1 MAIRQAEEGSLLS
14 HLLELRDRMLRIVS
28 VIGLLFLPCAFFASE
43 LYEFIAKPL
52 MSSLPQGNSMIA
64 TEPHAPFFVPFKFAI
79 AVAVALSIPH
89 TLYQLWAFV
98 APGLYRHEKR
108 LAYPLLVSSTVLFY
122 LGVAFAYFVVFPLIF
137 SFFAK
142 VIPEGVLMMTDIGSY
157 LGFVI
162 KLFFA
167 FGLAFEVPIATVII
181 IKMGMTTREKL
192 AEKRPY
198 IIIAAFVL
206 GMLLTPPDIFSQT
219 LLAIPVWLLFELGL
233 YASKF
238 VKADDTEKEDAED
251 EFDIDEE
258 MESAEKQ
265 MSSLDSDTDPEAE
278 PGP

>member
-1 MAIRQAEEGSLLS
+1 MVIKKVEEGSLLS
-14 HLLELRDRMLRIVS
+14 HLLELRDRLLRIVT
-28 VIGLLFLPCAFFASE
+28 VIGILFIPCAIFASE

-79 AVAVALSIPH
+79 AVAFALSIPH

-108 LAYPLLVSSTVLFY
+108 LAYPLLISSTVLFY
-122 LGVAFAYFVVFPLIF
+122 LGVSFSYFVVFPLMF
-137 SFFAK
+137 SFFAS
-142 VIPEGVLMMTDIGSY
+142 VIPEGVLMMTDIGAY
-157 LGFVI
+157 LSFVI

-167 FGLAFEVPIATVII
+167 FGLAFEVPIATVIL
-181 IKMGMTTREKL
+181 IKMGIITRDKL

-198 IIIAAFVL
+198 IVIAAFIL

-233 YASKF
+233 FAAKF
-238 VKADDTEKEDAED
+238 VKAEAKDDEEPDD
-251 EFDIDEE
+251 SQGEFDIDEE
-258 MESAEKQ
+258 MDSAEKQ
-265 MSSLDSDTDPEAE
+265 ISSLDSKPDP
-278 PGP
+278 GS

>member
-1 MAIRQAEEGSLLS
+1 MLANGDNGVIMAVKKIEEGSLIA
-14 HLLELRDRMLRIVS
+14 HLLELRDRLLRIFG
-28 VIGLLFLPCAFFASE
+28 VIGLLFIPCAFFAAE

-52 MSSLPQGNSMIA
+52 MESLPQGNSMIA

-79 AVAVALSIPH
+79 AVAFALSVPH

-108 LAYPLLVSSTVLFY
+108 LAYPILLSSTLLFY
-122 LGVAFAYFVVFPLIF
+122 LGVVFAYFVVFPLVF

-142 VIPEGVLMMTDIGSY
+142 VIPDGVLMMTDIGAY
-157 LGFVI
+157 LSFVV

-167 FGLAFEVPIATVII
+167 FGLAFEVPVATVILV
-181 IKMGMTTREKL
+181 KMGITTPDKL

-198 IIIAAFVL
+198 IIIAAFIL

-233 YASKF
+233 FAARRIKPIP
-238 VKADDTEKEDAED
+238 ADETVADKTVAD
-251 EFDIDEE
+251 ETVADETANV
-258 MESAEKQ
+258 ES
-265 MSSLDSDTDPEAE
+265 P
-278 PGP
+278 P

>member
-1 MAIRQAEEGSLLS
+1 MAIKKIEEGSLLS
-14 HLLELRDRMLRIVS
+14 HLLELRDRMLRIVG
-28 VIGLLFLPCAFFASE
+28 VIFILFIPCAFFASE

-79 AVAVALSIPH
+79 AVAFALSIPH
-89 TLYQLWAFV
+89 TLFQLWAFI

-108 LAYPLLVSSTVLFY
+108 LAYPILISSTLLFY
-122 LGVAFAYFVVFPLIF
+122 LGVVFAYFVVFPLVF
-137 SFFAK
+137 GFFAK
-142 VIPEGVLMMTDIGSY
+142 VIPDGVLMMTDIGSY
-157 LGFVI
+157 LSFVI

-167 FGLAFEVPIATVII
+167 FGLAFEVPVATVILV
-181 IKMGMTTREKL
+181 KMGISTPDKL

-198 IIIAAFVL
+198 IIIGAFIL

-233 YASKF
+233 FASRRMTPTSPEEIE
-238 VKADDTEKEDAED
+238 AEESEEDMDD
-251 EFDIDEE
+251 E
-258 MESAEKQ
+258 MKKAEKQ
-265 MSSLDSDTDPEAE
+265 ISSLDSEPD